1 MSWLHDED
9 VRHYLKLI
17 GGVMISCLLILGG
30 LMIILR
36 PGGKI
41 ELKAKIV
48 EYGENVTSIDLIQ
61 KVKGQDIEEA
71 IKSKGSLTFGELEI
85 TADELDT
92 SRLGKQ
98 SIRYSFSDGSE
109 DVVEEIEVKDS
120 VNPVIKVK
128 NEEIELSLSDFLN
141 TKTWKKYYEVTD
153 NYFEA
158 PTSTER
164 LDKTKADYGDI
175 LHLEIT
181 AIDVSGNKS
190 AAKLTIKIKEEEK
203 HKDKKEESRVNNA
216 ATVPPQNQDNKKDD
230 SPIKPNEH
238 LPKAENK
245 LKPAGKEYL
254 FSDGWDMSSAPNQ
267 CQIDLQNSGVSG
279 SCIPIQDDK
288 GIYLGM
294 KLIFN

>member
-17 GGVMISCLLILGG
+17 GGVVISCLLILGG
-30 LMIILR
+30 LMIVLR
-36 PGGKI
+36 PDGKI
-41 ELKAKIV
+41 ELKSNIV

-71 IKSKGSLTFGELEI
+71 EKSKGSLTFGDLEI

-128 NEEIELSLSDFLN
+128 NEEIELSLSDFEN

-203 HKDKKEESRVNNA
+203 HKDKKEESRENNA

-238 LPKAENK
+238 LPMVENK
-245 LKPAGKEYL
+245 PKPAGKEYL

-267 CQIDLQNSGVSG
+267 CQIDLQNSGISG
-279 SCIPIQDDK
+279 SCIPIQDDN